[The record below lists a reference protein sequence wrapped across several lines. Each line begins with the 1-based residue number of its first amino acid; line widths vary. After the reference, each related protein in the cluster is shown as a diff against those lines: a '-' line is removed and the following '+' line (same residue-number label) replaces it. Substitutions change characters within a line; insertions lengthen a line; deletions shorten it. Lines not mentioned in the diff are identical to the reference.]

1 MIAIMNK
8 FPDLLRKK
16 SFRNISFLSLFLLLT
31 GCKTTQPAVTSTPE
45 KEATAVSETTGQIET
60 AINEED
66 NNTVDFVAP
75 PIDIAEFRA
84 AWIATVANINWPSK
98 PGLTTEAQK
107 AEALELL
114 NFLEEQNFNAVILQ
128 VRPQADALYKS
139 DLEPWSYFL
148 TGKSGKAP
156 EPFYDPL
163 DFWISEAHQRGME
176 LHVWLN
182 PYRAHHTTGKEI
194 GEKSIIK
201 SNPELVKELKN
212 GMWWMDP
219 GSKKVQD
226 HATAVVMDI
235 VKRYDIDAV
244 HFDDYFYPYAS
255 YNGKKDFPDAESWQL
270 YVNSGG
276 ELSRADWRR
285 KNVNDFIERIAADI
299 KQEKSFVKFGISP
312 FGIWRPGFP
321 KGISGMDQYEEL
333 YADAKLW
340 LNKGWIDYF
349 TPQLYW
355 PTRKIGQSFPVLLGW
370 WESENVVGRHVW
382 PGINIGLEN
391 EEENKGEIVSQILIS
406 RGILQDD
413 PGTVHWN
420 LGTLKQNAQLASA
433 LKNGPYNRN
442 ALVPPSPWLDNEN
455 PQAPT
460 VNLQSYPKEVK
471 LSWEHTEKEDIFR
484 WVVYYK
490 YQNRDWDFKILNAGL
505 DQFATSTIDEQGN
518 KLEKIGMTAVDRTGN
533 QSSFKFAEISTAIMN
548 EYTF

>member
-1 MIAIMNK
+1 MNK
-8 FPDLLRKK
+8 PQDFCRYFLKLTGMLCL
-16 SFRNISFLSLFLLLT
+16 FLSLNA
-31 GCKTTQPAVTSTPE
+31 CKSTQPAIVKSPE
-45 KEATAVSETTGQIET
+45 KEAIEEPAIVEESEVKKKQEKSTIQEF
-60 AINEED
+60 AI
-66 NNTVDFVAP
+66 P
-75 PIDIAEFRA
+75 PLDIAEFRA

-98 PGLTTEAQK
+98 PGLNSEIQK
-107 AEALELL
+107 NEALELL
-114 NFLEEQNFNAVILQ
+114 DFLEELNFNAVILQ
-128 VRPQADALYKS
+128 VRPQADALYQS

-163 DFWISEAHQRGME
+163 EFWIAEAHKRGIE

-201 SNPELVKELKN
+201 TNPELVNELKN

-219 GSKKVQD
+219 GSAKVQD
-226 HATAVVMDI
+226 HAAKVVLDI

-255 YNGKKDFPDAESWQL
+255 YNGKKDFPDARSWQKYL
-270 YVNSGG
+270 DTGG
-276 ELSRADWRR
+276 DLSRSDWRR
-285 KNVNDFIERIAADI
+285 KNVNDFIDRIAGDI
-299 KQEKSFVKFGISP
+299 KSEKAYVKFGISP

-355 PTRKIGQSFPVLLGW
+355 STKKIGQSFPVLLGW

-382 PGINIGLEN
+382 PGINIGLEA
-391 EEENKGEIVSQILIS
+391 EAENKGEIVSQIMIS

-420 LGTLKQNAQLASA
+420 IGLLKQNSELTIA
-433 LKNGPYNRN
+433 LKKGPYQKN
-442 ALVPPSPWLDNEN
+442 ALVPPSPWLDEEL
-455 PQAPT
+455 PEAPET
-460 VNLQSYPKEVK
+460 K
-471 LSWEHTEKEDIFR
+471 LDLEKEILKISWNHDDPTDIFR
-484 WVVYYK
+484 WVLYFK
-490 YQNRDWDFKILNAGL
+490 YSGEEWDYRILNSYSRNSELSIQKHGK
-505 DQFATSTIDEQGN
+505 
-518 KLEKIGMTAVDRTGN
+518 KLEKVGMTAVDRTGN
-533 QSSFKFAEISTAIMN
+533 QSNFKFIDLSTVKMN
-548 EYTF
+548 ENTF